1 MKVVKYMRLAV
12 LIAFSGLSVGGA
24 HATSTTKCVQVL
36 PYPSISLTGGA
47 SIPVNKGI
55 ETSVDV
61 NASGFS
67 SAGIIVSGQTSGVE
81 QSGHW
86 ISVFTAFLSDSTI
99 KIKNDNNEEYSVPVY
114 LYPASDSSTDLS
126 WCEKGKC
133 IYRKSWGSSG
143 VTICA
148 DSRVKHTDVLISG
161 KILLTNI
168 PPGTYNVLLPVNLLV
183 IQGVWS
189 ANTTAY
195 TLNDILNVMSKQY
208 QSYST
213 KLTTPVMFNIPIHC
227 SFNSDVIIDLG
238 TLTPTESK
246 TGMSQ
251 IAYTCTAKTRGV
263 VTVKSITKP
272 NSVVQSNTGI
282 TVGLGNSHN
291 TELSIN
297 GWPVND
303 TNKSSNVELETSG
316 TLPVIAKTTPVT
328 KSNLSLITGKVQG
341 SAILEVIYD

>member
-1 MKVVKYMRLAV
+1 MKLAV
-12 LIAFSGLSVGGA
+12 LIAFSGLCVGGA

-47 SIPVNKGI
+47 SIPVNEGI

-61 NASGFS
+61 NAPSFS
-67 SAGIIVSGQTSGVE
+67 SSTIMVSGHNSSVE
-81 QSGHW
+81 QRGQWLSALT
-86 ISVFTAFLSDSTI
+86 VFLSDSKI
-99 KIKNDNNEEYSVPVY
+99 KISNENGDYFVPAY
-114 LYPASDSSTDLS
+114 LYPGSGTSTDLS
-126 WCEKGKC
+126 WCKKGKC
-133 IYRKSWGSSG
+133 IYTRTFGSSG
-143 VTICA
+143 VSKCVVSYT
-148 DSRVKHTDVLISG
+148 KHSAISISG
-161 KILLTNI
+161 KIVLTDV
-168 PPGTYNVLLPVNLLV
+168 PPGVYSINFPLNLLV
-183 IQGVWS
+183 VQGVWS
-189 ANTTAY
+189 DTATAY
-195 TLNDILNVMSKQY
+195 TLSDIMNVINTQEHL
-208 QSYST
+208 YST
-213 KLTTPVMFNIPIHC
+213 KLTTPVTFNIPTHC

-297 GWPVND
+297 GWPIND